1 MPTTIHEAGKTGKVD
16 CFGSPQLNLTPPLTE
31 SPTDAEV
38 QALRLSA
45 MQAGAARACEDFF
58 RRPLERTFEMPEP
71 ERMQFINSVY
81 GDEPILL
88 AEYYWRLAMV
98 TQSPFDSDT
107 PQIFGKQQG
116 VTPVEKSL
124 SKRIAIAQLN
134 ELQKESEEGDEAVGI
149 HVGALAFL
157 RAMWSLLWT
166 AFRHPL
172 RTSYIDIATG
182 EVVEPADDDEI

>member
-1 MPTTIHEAGKTGKVD
+1 MSTTIHEAGKTGKVD

-58 RRPLERTFEMPEP
+58 RKPLERTFEIPEP
-71 ERMQFINSVY
+71 ERMQFINSVF
-81 GDEPILL
+81 GEESILL
-88 AEYYWRLAMV
+88 AEYYSRLAV
-98 TQSPFDSDT
+98 AENPFDFET
-107 PQIFGKQQG
+107 AQILGKPEIA
-116 VTPVEKSL
+116 PVEKRL
-124 SKRIAIAQLN
+124 GKGIAIAQLN
-134 ELQKESEEGDEAVGI
+134 KLQEESEEGDEPVHI
-149 HVGALAFL
+149 HVGAPAFL
-157 RAMWSLLWT
+157 RTMWSLFWT

-172 RTSYIDIATG
+172 STSYIDVATG